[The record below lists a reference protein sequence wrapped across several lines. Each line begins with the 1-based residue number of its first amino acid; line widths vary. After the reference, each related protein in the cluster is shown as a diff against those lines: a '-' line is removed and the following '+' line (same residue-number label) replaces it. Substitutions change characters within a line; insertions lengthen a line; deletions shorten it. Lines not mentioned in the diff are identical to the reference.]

1 MINLQLAIILGTDLW
16 QIRSG
21 IESFENMHLG
31 LFINSLRYKNEKE
44 GRKLKSDFISS
55 ATQSIKL
62 INKEIDKFNT
72 LIKYFKKSGVS
83 LTLIEKINI
92 SVVKKIV
99 LAHQGHHP
107 QAEGPGAFV
116 HEILGKGDSPSVLAR
131 KHTSLQ
137 IKNIILRTKLSLSD
151 FVESTYRF
159 LEFFDSID
167 RASLRLK
174 VQSEIEKSKTAYS
187 VGLPGESIFILG
199 RLLENLV
206 TEYIFCLEKT
216 GKVTLTKD
224 QILALEFH
232 NKIEYLHSKSLP
244 VLSDSQF
251 SKLMSVKWDRNTY
264 GHEINSKG
272 KDCQAVIA
280 IGLVTIDF
288 FDKKIAK
295 LKRKS
300 KI

>member
-21 IESFENMHLG
+21 IESFESMHLG
-31 LFINSLRYKNEKE
+31 LFINSLRYKDEKE

-55 ATQSIKL
+55 ATQSIKF
-62 INKEIDKFNT
+62 INNEIHKFNIF
-72 LIKYFKKSGVS
+72 IKYFKKSGVS
-83 LTLIEKINI
+83 LTPIEKINI
-92 SVVKKIV
+92 SAVKKIV

-107 QAEGPGAFV
+107 QAEGAGAFV
-116 HEILGKGDSPSVLAR
+116 HEIMGKGNSPSVLAR

-151 FVESTYRF
+151 FVKSINRF
-159 LEFFDSID
+159 LEIFDSID
-167 RASLRLK
+167 RANLRPHI
-174 VQSEIEKSKTAYS
+174 QNEIEKAKTAYS

-206 TEYIFCLEKT
+206 TEYILFLKKT
-216 GKVTLTKD
+216 GKVSLTKD
-224 QILALEFH
+224 QILTLGFHKKVEFLH
-232 NKIEYLHSKSLP
+232 NKSLP
-244 VLSDSQF
+244 VLSNSQF

-264 GHEINSKG
+264 GHKINSKG
-272 KDCQAVIA
+272 KDYQAIIA
-280 IGLVTIDF
+280 IGLVAIDF

-295 LKRKS
+295 LKGKS